1 MHSELVHG
9 SKNDL
14 SINDKTSR
22 MTKVG
27 QRRIQENEICSGQER
42 MLES

>member
-1 MHSELVHG
+1 MHSEFVHG
-9 SKNDL
+9 AKNDL
-14 SINDKTSR
+14 SINDRTSR

-27 QRRIQENEICSGQER
+27 QSKIQENEICSGQER